1 MDISNGYGIR
11 VSLFVQGCEHYC
23 KNCFNPETWDFN
35 NGQVWTLEK
44 ENELLK
50 LCDKDYIKGLSILG
64 GEPLHPLNIS
74 TITNIAKRFK
84 ENFPNKTLWIWSGY
98 MLEEYVS
105 NLEILNYVD
114 VIVDGKYIEELK
126 DITLEF
132 RGSSNQRILRK
143 GIDF

>member
-23 KNCFNPETWDFN
+23 KNCFNPETWDFD
-35 NGQVWTLEK
+35 NGQEWTLEK

-50 LCDKDYIKGLSILG
+50 LCRRDCIQGLSILG
-64 GEPLHPLNIS
+64 GEPLHPLNLS
-74 TITNIAKRFK
+74 TVTNISKRFK
-84 ENFPNKTLWIWSGY
+84 ENFPKKTLWIWTGY
-98 MLEEYVS
+98 LLEEYIR

-126 DITLEF
+126 DITLKF